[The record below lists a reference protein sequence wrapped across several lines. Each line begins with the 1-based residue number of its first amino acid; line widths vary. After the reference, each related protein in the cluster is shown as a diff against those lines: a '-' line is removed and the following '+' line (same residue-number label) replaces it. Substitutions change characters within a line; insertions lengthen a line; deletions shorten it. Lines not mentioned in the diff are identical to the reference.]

1 MIKYGMDATIVVH
14 EATFEDKM
22 WKEAK
27 MKNHSTTKHAIEMAL
42 KYVLT
47 FTEPRNFVLIF
58 SQDESALRVDEP
70 LQSTIP

>member
-42 KYVLT
+42 KYVITSRSLNREIST
-47 FTEPRNFVLIF
+47 KEFFTG
-58 SQDESALRVDEP
+58 
-70 LQSTIP
+70 

>member
-42 KYVLT
+42 KYVFNGRSLNR
-47 FTEPRNFVLIF
+47 EI
-58 SQDESALRVDEP
+58 SY
-70 LQSTIP
+70 